1 MEEIIKKSILDFGVK
16 RGKPYSESTIK
27 IYLSNIRNLFLMCH
41 GDGEVFDNLDWLSDF
56 KNIEETVTHLKP
68 TTQRNYF
75 NSVLVALH
83 SQLPKNEMLI
93 KYYEGKRDVLNF
105 NAGRQ
110 MAKTGRTEKQK
121 DIMEK
126 VSKSN
131 IDALITSIDPVK
143 IKSNHND
150 LMMYLV
156 LQIHRLYPLRNEMA
170 QMNIIKRRQWNA
182 MTKEAQMENNWLLI
196 DATGKT
202 GIFILNRYKTSRI
215 HGTKHIQIERTI
227 MPIIRL
233 FLRSRGIDIQD
244 IKGDFMPPLLS
255 YSNGNPLSRNSL
267 SHKLSEFTK
276 AHLGAPISTTLL
288 AKYYSHRI
296 EDIDNMTDEEIKA
309 IQRESDI
316 RGHTLQTHLTNYSQ
330 KE

>member
-1 MEEIIKKSILDFGVK
+1 MEAIIKKSILDFGVE

-110 MAKTGRTEKQK
+110 MAKSGRTDKQK

-170 QMNIIKRRQWNA
+170 QMNILKRRQWNA
-182 MTKEAQMENNWLLI
+182 MTKEAQMDNNWLLI

-276 AHLGAPISTTLL
+276 AQLGAPISTTLL
-288 AKYYSHRI
+288 AKYYSQKI

-330 KE
+330 KN

>member
-1 MEEIIKKSILDFGVK
+1 MEAIIKKSILDFGIE
-16 RGKPYSESTIK
+16 RGKPYSPSTIK

-41 GDGEVFDNLDWLSDF
+41 GDGEVFDNLNWLSDY
-56 KNIEETVTHLKP
+56 KNIEETVQHLKP

-110 MAKTGRTEKQK
+110 MAKSGRTDKQR
-121 DIMEK
+121 DIMDK

-170 QMNIIKRRQWNA
+170 QMNILKRRQWNA
-182 MTKEAQMENNWLLI
+182 MTKEAQLENNWLLI

-215 HGTKHIQIERTI
+215 HGTKHIQIDRTI

-233 FLRSRGIDIQD
+233 FLRSRDIDIQD

-255 YSNGNPLSRNSL
+255 YSNGNQLSRNSL

-276 AHLGAPISTTLL
+276 AHLGSPISTTLL
-288 AKYYSHRI
+288 AKYYSHKI
-296 EDIDNMTDEEIKA
+296 EDIDNMTDTEIKA

-316 RGHTLQTHLTNYSQ
+316 RGHTLNTHLTNYTQ
-330 KE
+330 KN